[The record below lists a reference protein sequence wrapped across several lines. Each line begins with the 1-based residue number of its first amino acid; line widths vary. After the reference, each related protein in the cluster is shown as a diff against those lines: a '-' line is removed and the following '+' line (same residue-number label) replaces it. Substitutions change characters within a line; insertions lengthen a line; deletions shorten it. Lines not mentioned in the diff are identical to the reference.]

1 MLLYILC
8 AFQVVNAQK
17 LYKKANLTISSHV
30 DHLSSTL
37 KPHTN
42 RNSKLITCI
51 GFNEPELRQ
60 ELKNAANI
68 SNSEYSI
75 FGGPL
80 NPQSYLYYSE
90 GKPEM
95 LLDLDY
101 GINDSHCNDICLL
114 SQKII
119 LYIPTQL
126 IKVSADDRIE
136 LHQNI
141 KQTLQFLKENN
152 NNGARIFALLPKNI
166 SDKHLDL
173 LNNYLANTH
182 NITIIKNINSEM
194 LFCRSNL
201 SYEKILTVL
210 GKQKRVAFD
219 RIDERE
225 KLLTSFNPLVFAD
238 SDMYKRV
245 LKCEDERD
253 FRTISK
259 IPLLQ
264 STLAQVLGSL
274 FRNSTIRVSSDD
286 SYEQFRSFAISD
298 INSTLELGAINY
310 LYSLVLREMSKA
322 PNKPTADTIDNCL
335 EDALEFYRKSANNI
349 LGNTNEEAEK
359 RVRMI
364 LEKTAQLLINIPPN
378 QLLRRQLMS
387 GKLNRGL
394 HMGLGL
400 TAMIR
405 RPGRG
410 NLQWYTNYQL
420 GPLTLT
426 LGFANDKDLCPDSI
440 PSFRL
445 QPKVYFNVN
454 L

>member
-1 MLLYILC
+1 M
-8 AFQVVNAQK
+8 
-17 LYKKANLTISSHV
+17 
-30 DHLSSTL
+30 
-37 KPHTN
+37 
-42 RNSKLITCI
+42 
-51 GFNEPELRQ
+51 
-60 ELKNAANI
+60 KNAANI

-225 KLLTSFNPLVFAD
+225 KLLTSFNPLVCNDYITSFNILV
-238 SDMYKRV
+238 YKIYLPTHTLYYTYLLLYAHTYR
-245 LKCEDERD
+245 LFFMNTNDG
-253 FRTISK
+253 FRTNKHIK
-259 IPLLQ
+259 I
-264 STLAQVLGSL
+264 
-274 FRNSTIRVSSDD
+274 I
-286 SYEQFRSFAISD
+286 E
-298 INSTLELGAINY
+298 
-310 LYSLVLREMSKA
+310 
-322 PNKPTADTIDNCL
+322 TA
-335 EDALEFYRKSANNI
+335 
-349 LGNTNEEAEK
+349 
-359 RVRMI
+359 
-364 LEKTAQLLINIPPN
+364 
-378 QLLRRQLMS
+378 
-387 GKLNRGL
+387 
-394 HMGLGL
+394 
-400 TAMIR
+400 
-405 RPGRG
+405 
-410 NLQWYTNYQL
+410 YQ
-420 GPLTLT
+420 
-426 LGFANDKDLCPDSI
+426 
-440 PSFRL
+440 
-445 QPKVYFNVN
+445 
-454 L
+454 